1 MDFDDAPDEA
11 AFRREVHAWL
21 AANARPK
28 APGEAFGD
36 GLAEAEALAAARRW
50 QAKKAAAGYAAITW
64 PKAFGGRGGSPIENV
79 IFRQEESR
87 FAVPFGYFEI
97 SLGMCLPTLM
107 AVGNEADK
115 ARFVRPALYG
125 EEIWCQLFSEPSAGS
140 DLAGVRTRARRDG
153 DGWIVDG
160 QKVWTTGAQWADWGL
175 LLART
180 DPEKRKH
187 EGLSMFYVDMR
198 APGVEV
204 RPIRQMTGDSEFNE
218 VFFTGVRIPDAQRL
232 GDVGH
237 GWRVAL
243 TTLMFERLSVG
254 TDIGVI
260 SLSAFVDAVRELTL
274 DGKPALTD
282 SRVRERIA
290 DWYVESAGLRLCN
303 YRALTALSR
312 GQVPGPEQS
321 IVKLVS
327 ARQGQVMANFALDL
341 AGHAGV
347 AGEAL
352 GAQWRAVERSWM
364 WGAAMRIAGGT
375 DEILRNIIAE
385 RVLGLPAEP
394 RVDKGVPFGTSS
406 GP

>member
-1 MDFDDAPDEA
+1 MDFDDTPHEA
-11 AFRREVHAWL
+11 AFRNEARAWL
-21 AANARPK
+21 AANARSK
-28 APGEAFGD
+28 DTGGAFES
-36 GLAEAEALAAARRW
+36 GLSEAEALAAARRW
-50 QAKKAAAGYAAITW
+50 QATKARAGYAAITW
-64 PKAFGGRGGSPIENV
+64 PREFGGRGGTPIENV
-79 IFRQEESR
+79 IFRQEER
-87 FAVPFGYFEI
+87 AFAVPFGYFEI
-97 SLGMCLPTLM
+97 SLGMCIPTLM
-107 AVGNEADK
+107 TFATDADK
-115 ARFVRPALYG
+115 SRFVRPALFG
-125 EEIWCQLFSEPSAGS
+125 EEIWCQLFSEPAAGS
-140 DLAGVRTRARRDG
+140 DLAGIRTRAKHDG
-153 DGWIVDG
+153 GDWLING
-160 QKVWTTGAQWADWGL
+160 QKVWTTGAQWSDWGL

-254 TDIGVI
+254 IDIGVI
-260 SLSAFVDAVRELTL
+260 SLRAFVDLVRGFQLN
-274 DGKPALTD
+274 GRPALADQRT
-282 SRVRERIA
+282 RERIA
-290 DWYVESAGLRLCN
+290 DWYVESAGLRLFN

-327 ARQGQVMANFALDL
+327 ARQGQAMANFAIDL
-341 AGHAGV
+341 AGDQGVVGAGQ
-347 AGEAL
+347 GS
-352 GAQWRAVERSWM
+352 QWDAVERSWM

-375 DEILRNIIAE
+375 DEILRNVIAE

-394 RVDKGVPFGTSS
+394 RIDKGIPFARAD
-406 GP
+406 